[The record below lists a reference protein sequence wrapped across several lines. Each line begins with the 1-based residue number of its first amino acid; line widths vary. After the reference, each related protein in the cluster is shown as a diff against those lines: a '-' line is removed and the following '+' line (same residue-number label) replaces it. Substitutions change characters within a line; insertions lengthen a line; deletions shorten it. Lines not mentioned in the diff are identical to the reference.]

1 MGLVVTLG
9 LLYFLFR
16 LGEREY
22 TNWPVEVAAIILLV
36 FTSVYTFAAA
46 GSHAWPKERTGRE
59 RADEV
64 ARQKRADKVAGEM
77 KILNTSS
84 AKRKKDDAE

>member
-22 TNWPVEVAAIILLV
+22 TNWPVQVAAIILLV
-36 FTSVYTFAAA
+36 LASVYTFAAA
-46 GSHAWPKERTGRE
+46 GSHAWPKERPGRE
-59 RADEV
+59 RV
-64 ARQKRADKVAGEM
+64 DKVAGQM
-77 KILNTSS
+77 KILKTSP